1 MTRIEKIQS
10 RNYKIMNPDYVSR
23 LRTALQKQF
32 FMKLIGFDITII
44 EPGYIEGELIIEE
57 KHLQQHDFLHG
68 GLMAS
73 CLDIVMGFSAFTLL
87 PANKAVVTADINI
100 SYYHPG
106 DGVKLIA
113 RGWVDKPGS
122 KLYFCEGEISVVNN
136 SGIELLTNKSKS
148 IMCVIDIP

>member
-1 MTRIEKIQS
+1 MTRIEKIQN

-57 KHLQQHDFLHG
+57 KHMQQHDFLHG

-122 KLYFCEGEISVVNN
+122 KLYFCEGEISVVN
-136 SGIELLTNKSKS
+136 SAGVELLTNKSKS

>member
-57 KHLQQHDFLHG
+57 KHMQQHDFLHG

-122 KLYFCEGEISVVNN
+122 KLYFCEGEISVVNS